1 MKTTKLKLNTPCPC
15 CEGQLHPSA
24 LSCRGC
30 GTEIK
35 GPIATNPLMKLS
47 DDMFHFLMVFI
58 HCGGKISDMEK
69 ALGVSYP
76 TVKAKL
82 SELQKLVAVVEP
94 QTESENKQNENNID
108 VLNILAEMEAGNVD
122 YATALSKIKQ
132 IKK

>member
-15 CEGQLHPSA
+15 CEGQLHPQA
-24 LSCRGC
+24 LSCISC

-47 DDMFHFLMVFI
+47 DDMLHFLMVFI

-82 SELQKLVAVVEP
+82 SELQKLVAV
-94 QTESENKQNENNID
+94 TESETLNKQYENNID
-108 VLNILAEMEAGNVD
+108 VMNILAEMEAGNVD

-132 IKK
+132 LKK